1 VRAEVEATTWQTDQ
15 VTDRH
20 RDPNVTVR
28 PTEAEKTS
36 AGELLAKK
44 GWSIQGFLL
53 ACVRGLLH
61 DPRRWIAMAEPYWR
75 PDKPKGRP
83 RKGTSVPEVESTSS
97 GADGESADDL
107 VSEPFEDPA

>member
-1 VRAEVEATTWQTDQ
+1 MEATTWQTDQ
-15 VTDRH
+15 VADRH
-20 RDPNVTVR
+20 RDPAVTVR
-28 PTEAEKTS
+28 PTDAEK
-36 AGELLAKK
+36 AGAAQVLRAK

-61 DPRRWIAMAEPYWR
+61 DPRRWIALAEPHWR

-83 RKGTSVPEVESTSS
+83 RKAEPAET
-97 GADGESADDL
+97 ADITGHEL